1 MAYEKR
7 SGGMGILTRARLLE
21 ASDCT
26 NGDDMNFAVRDMSL
40 DYGHK
45 YR

>member
-1 MAYEKR
+1 M
-7 SGGMGILTRARLLE
+7 LTRARVLE

-40 DYGHK
+40 D
-45 YR
+45 